1 MMHVL
6 MRGTLETGER
16 VPVATPR
23 PEPYTTLAN
32 MLNYDHGEMLRKHMI
47 GKIENGCFIPVKQYI
62 WYDKETP

>member
-32 MLNYDHGEMLRKHMI
+32 MLNYDHGEMLRKHLI
-47 GKIENGCFIPVKQYI
+47 GKIKDGKYIPVKQYI